1 MENKRS
7 IRKKILLY
15 ILSVF
20 IIFYLISVGYIVVNS
35 RQTILKETN
44 EKIELVA
51 ENSASE
57 IEKFFEK
64 NLSITRT
71 LSQALTVYQDL
82 PPELWQDLFIE
93 MYLPVIKANPHV
105 YIIWDSWEYYGY
117 IPGYDGDYGRILMYI
132 LRDGDKLVKSK
143 EERSMDGDPDIYG
156 GFKQANVDDIWEPY
170 PDNVEDDS
178 REARLMTTIASPVQ
192 IEGKYMGLIGLDV
205 ELTALQELVNNVETV
220 EGGYAFLVS
229 STGIVAAHPESDLI
243 YKNIDDIFPKD
254 SEEQNIQKRIEKGE
268 EFSYIRYDENNGRHY
283 MYYSPVSVDGVPR
296 NWSIGISIPYQQIMS
311 VANRSLLVSLLVGG
325 IALVVIIILLIF
337 VSNNLT
343 RPIIKITD
351 SLKRMSL
358 GEISKEMTLNIES
371 GDEIQEMSEAFNK
384 SIDGLNK
391 KTSFALDIGE
401 GQLNSRLELLG
412 DSDLLGKSLID
423 MRDSLKRAKE
433 EEEKRK
439 IEDEKRTWINEG
451 LAKFADILRHN
462 NDELELLSSEIVKNM
477 VKYIGTN
484 QAGLFLLNEEEKDDP
499 YFELVAAYA
508 WDREK
513 FVNRRVDFGEGL
525 VGACAMEKE
534 TIQLTEVPE
543 DYVFITSGLG
553 KATPRYVILVPLM
566 HEETV
571 LGVIEMAAF
580 KILEQFEV
588 DFLERVAQ
596 SIASTILSVR
606 INEKTKYLLEQSQ
619 QQAEEMLAQEEEMR
633 QNMEELQATQEEM
646 SRKAKEQQQKEE
658 NLKKEYEQKIEDLKS
673 EIANLKAKAK
683 K

>member
-20 IIFYLISVGYIVVNS
+20 IVFYLVSVGYIVVNS

-44 EKIELVA
+44 EKIELIA

-57 IEKFFEK
+57 IENFFEK

-71 LSQALTVYQDL
+71 LSQAFTVYQDL
-82 PPELWQDLFIE
+82 PPEIWQELFIE

-105 YIIWDSWEYYGY
+105 FIIWDSWEYSGFKKNYTK
-117 IPGYDGDYGRILMYI
+117 DFGR
-132 LRDGDKLVKSK
+132 LVNIVMRENNSFSFLKQ
-143 EERSMDGDPDIYG
+143 ERSMDGDPDLYLE
-156 GFKQANVDDIWEPY
+156 FKTLNSDDIWEPY
-170 PDNVEDDS
+170 LDELS
-178 REARLMTTIASPVQ
+178 TEGYEAQLMTTIASPVQ
-192 IEGKYMGLIGLDV
+192 IEGEYMGLIGLDV
-205 ELTALQELVNNVETV
+205 ELTALQELVNKVETV

-229 STGIVAAHPESDLI
+229 HTGIIAAHPESELI
-243 YKNIDDIFPKD
+243 YKNIDDIFPSD
-254 SEEQNIQKRIEKGE
+254 SEEHNIQKRIEKGE
-268 EFSYIRYDENNGRHY
+268 EFSYIRYDENNGSHF
-283 MYYSPVSVDGVPR
+283 MFYSPVSVEGVPR
-296 NWSIGISIPYQQIMS
+296 NWSIGISIPHNQIMS
-311 VANRSLLVSLLVGG
+311 VANRSLFISLIVGG
-325 IALVVIIILLIF
+325 VALVVIIILLIL

-343 RPIIKITD
+343 RPIIKITG
-351 SLKRMSL
+351 SLKKMAL
-358 GEISKEMTLNIES
+358 GEISKDMILDIDS

-391 KTSFALDIGE
+391 KTSFALDIGQ
-401 GQLNSRLELLG
+401 GQLNSELELLG
-412 DSDLLGKSLID
+412 EGDLLGRSLID
-423 MRDSLKRAKE
+423 MRNSLKKAKDD
-433 EEEKRK
+433 EEKRK
-439 IEDEKRTWINEG
+439 IEDSKRTWINEG
-451 LAKFADILRHN
+451 LAKFADLLRQN
-462 NDELELLSSEIVKNM
+462 NDDLEVLSSEIIKNL
-477 VKYIGTN
+477 VKYIGAN
-484 QAGLFLLNEEEKDDP
+484 QAGLFLLNEDDKNDP
-499 YFELVAAYA
+499 HFELVAAYA

-513 FVNRRVDFGEGL
+513 YVNRRVDIGEGL

-534 TIQLTEVPE
+534 TTQLTEVPE

-553 KATPRYVILVPLM
+553 KATPRYVILIPLK
-566 HEETV
+566 HEEKV

-596 SIASTILSVR
+596 SIASSILSVR
-606 INEKTKYLLEQSQ
+606 INDKTKYLLEQSQ

-658 NLKKEYEQKIEDLKS
+658 DIKKEYEQEIERLKS
-673 EIANLKAKAK
+673 EIAKLKAKGK